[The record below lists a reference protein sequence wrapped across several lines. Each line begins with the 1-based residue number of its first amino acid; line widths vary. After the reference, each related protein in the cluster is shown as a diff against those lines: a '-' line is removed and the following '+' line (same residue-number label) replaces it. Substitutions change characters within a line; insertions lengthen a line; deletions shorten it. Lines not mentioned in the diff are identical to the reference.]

1 LKQLL
6 FELFNRRLGHVGE
19 EYRKGPAIERLG
31 WKCTSPTWTVRH
43 VPWGVRAKS
52 ASTGPTK
59 HHGWPG
65 EEGILTESYRFFVG
79 IDWAWNEHTICVLG
93 SGGEV
98 VDRRTIQHSA
108 AGLAQLA
115 DFLEKLSSGNP
126 SSVAGGIE
134 MPRGAIVEH
143 LVERGFAVYSLN
155 PKQMDRFRDRHTV
168 AGAKDDSRDAYVIG
182 DALRT
187 DLHLF
192 HRVRLDHP
200 EVLRIRELSRNEEDV
215 VQDQVRTGNRLQDLL
230 NRYYPQMLQ
239 LCPAVD
245 QAWFWDL
252 LEMAPLPALAVK
264 LSKKTVEKLLRAYRI
279 RRFDADEICQTLSV
293 SKLQL
298 APGAAEAASEHVL
311 LILPVLRLLDRQRE
325 EIARRMQELLEK
337 MSEDEQ
343 SVEHRDVKI
352 LLSLPGVG
360 RVISATMLA
369 EASQP
374 LAERDYHAIR
384 SYAGAAPITR
394 QSGKRKMVVMRRG
407 CNPRL
412 RNALYHWSRVS
423 TQHDPHSKEH
433 YAALRAKGHSHG
445 RALRGVADR
454 LLAVLIAMLRNG
466 TPYDP
471 NHKAVTSSK

>member
-1 LKQLL
+1 M
-6 FELFNRRLGHVGE
+6 
-19 EYRKGPAIERLG
+19 
-31 WKCTSPTWTVRH
+31 
-43 VPWGVRAKS
+43 
-52 ASTGPTK
+52 
-59 HHGWPG
+59 
-65 EEGILTESYRFFVG
+65 TESYRFFVG

-98 VDRRTIQHSA
+98 VDRRTIQHSGTGVA
-108 AGLAQLA
+108 LLV
-115 DFLEKLSSGNP
+115 DVLEKFSNGRP
-126 SSVAGGIE
+126 SSVAVAIE

-168 AGAKDDSRDAYVIG
+168 PGAKDDSRDAFVIA

-200 EVLRIRELSRNEEDV
+200 DVLRIRELSRNEEDV
-215 VQDQVRTGNRLQDLL
+215 VQDQVRAGNRLRDLL

-239 LCPAVD
+239 ICPTVD

-252 LEMAPLPALAVK
+252 LEMAPLPAQAAK
-264 LSKKTVEKLLRAYRI
+264 LSKSRVEKLLKSYRI
-279 RRFDADEICQTLSV
+279 RRFDADEIRQTISV
-293 SKLQL
+293 AGLPL
-298 APGAAEAASEHVL
+298 APGAAEAASEHMM
-311 LILPVLRLLDRQRE
+311 LILPVMRLLERQQT
-325 EIARRMQELLEK
+325 EIARRMQLLLEN

-343 SVEHRDVKI
+343 MVEHRDVKI

-384 SYAGAAPITR
+384 SYAGVAPITR

-407 CNPRL
+407 CNSRL
-412 RNALYHWSRVS
+412 RVALYHWSRVS
-423 TQHDPHSKEH
+423 AQHDPRSKEH

-454 LLAVLIAMLRNG
+454 LLAILIAMLRNG

-471 NHKAVTSSK
+471 NHKAATPSE